1 MIKETAGIEIDGG
14 DYIMISSKRHSSV
27 VLHSPSGKSSYLA
40 FKKLTPPYHS
50 LTYDNETRRLISEG
64 TAAQP
69 LSYSVFKAMG
79 THSLKNILTLSVDK
93 KTSFTEVR
101 TNFLQVPKDYVAL
114 TLTLDPALISP
125 NLLTLTM
132 TFMAVIEGFSSASHN
147 SVLRNLYYVPPTI
160 VPRPEIW
167 TRQAKLFY
175 QEIMRLKDGYGYFVI
190 TPI

>member
-1 MIKETAGIEIDGG
+1 MIKETMGIEIDG
-14 DYIMISSKRHSSV
+14 DKYTMISSKRHSSV
-27 VLHSPSGKSSYLA
+27 VLYSPSGKPSYLA
-40 FKKLTPPYHS
+40 FKKLVPPYDK
-50 LTYDNETRRLISEG
+50 LTYDNEARRLISE
-64 TAAQP
+64 TTVAPA

-93 KTSFTEVR
+93 RTSFTEVR

-114 TLTLDPALISP
+114 TLTLDHALISP

-147 SVLRNLYYVPPTI
+147 SVLRGLYYVPPTI

-175 QEIMRLKDGYGYFVI
+175 QEIMRLRDGYGYFVI
-190 TPI
+190 TPV